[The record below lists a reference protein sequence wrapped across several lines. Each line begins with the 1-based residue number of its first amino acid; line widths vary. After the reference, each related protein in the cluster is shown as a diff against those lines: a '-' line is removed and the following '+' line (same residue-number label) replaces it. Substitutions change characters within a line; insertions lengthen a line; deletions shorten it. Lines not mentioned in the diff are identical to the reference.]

1 MTLRFAF
8 NTNGAAH
15 HRLDDAL
22 TLIAEA
28 GYDGVALTLD
38 IHHLN
43 PFDPDFLLNTR
54 HLAARLLALNLGIVV
69 ETGARFLLD
78 PRAKHEPTLL
88 TADPDGRARRVEFLT
103 RALTVVAECGG
114 EAMSFWAGVP
124 KPGVTREQAS
134 GWLREGVEEIVR
146 CAEAMGVVAALE
158 PEPGMLIETVDDW
171 RALGIPGLKLAL
183 DTGHCLV
190 TGERDPAAAVTEF
203 ADVLGTVTIEDMKRG
218 AHIHLPFGEGDMDVP
233 SVLRALDAIAFRKLI
248 CVELS
253 RESHRAD
260 TMIPAAI
267 KALKSPLPL
276 REGVGGGVSRNEPLG
291 RDHPSPRPSPSRGEG
306 DVTS

>member
-8 NTNGAAH
+8 NTNGCAH

-38 IHHLN
+38 IHHLD

-54 HLAARLLALNLGIVV
+54 HLAARLLALNLGCVV
-69 ETGARFLLD
+69 ETGARFLLN
-78 PRAKHEPTLL
+78 PRAKHEPTLVS
-88 TADPDGRARRVEFLT
+88 ADPDGRALRLDFLT
-103 RALTVVAECGG
+103 RALTVVAETGG

-124 KPGVTREQAS
+124 KPGVDHAAAAE
-134 GWLREGVEEIVR
+134 WLREGVAEVVAR
-146 CAEAMGVVAALE
+146 AEAMGVVAALE
-158 PEPGMLIETVDDW
+158 PEPGMLIETVDAW
-171 RALGIPGLKLAL
+171 RSLAIPGLKLAL

-190 TGERDPAAAVTEF
+190 TGERDPAAAVREF
-203 ADVLGTVTIEDMKRG
+203 AADLGTVTIEDMKRG
-218 AHIHLPFGEGDMDVP
+218 SHIHLPFGEGDMDVP
-233 SVLRALDAIAFRKLI
+233 AVLAALEQVGFTRLV

-260 TMIPAAI
+260 TMIPTALA
-267 KALKSPLPL
+267 ALKAVSP
-276 REGVGGGVSRNEPLG
+276 
-291 RDHPSPRPSPSRGEG
+291 
-306 DVTS
+306 

>member
-1 MTLRFAF
+1 MSLRFAF
-8 NTNGAAH
+8 NTNGCAH

-38 IHHLN
+38 IHHLD
-43 PFDPDFLLNTR
+43 PFDPDFHLNLR
-54 HLAARLLALNLGIVV
+54 HLAARLLALNLGCVV
-69 ETGARFLLD
+69 ETGARFLLN
-78 PRAKHEPTLL
+78 PRAKHEPTLVS
-88 TADPDGRARRVEFLT
+88 ADPDARALRIDFLT
-103 RALTVVAECGG
+103 RALQVVAETGG

-124 KPGVTREQAS
+124 KPGVDRTEARQWLLDGIAEVTQA
-134 GWLREGVEEIVR
+134 
-146 CAEAMGVVAALE
+146 AEALGVVAALE

-190 TGERDPAAAVTEF
+190 TGERNPADAVREF
-203 ADVLGTVTIEDMKRG
+203 AADLGTVTIEDMKRG
-218 AHIHLPFGEGDMDVP
+218 VHVHLPFGEGDMDLP
-233 SVLRALDAIAFRKLI
+233 SVLAALQAIDFKKLI

-260 TMIPAAI
+260 VMVPTALA
-267 KALKSPLPL
+267 ALKAAAP
-276 REGVGGGVSRNEPLG
+276 
-291 RDHPSPRPSPSRGEG
+291 
-306 DVTS
+306 